1 MCGIVGYVGRAEA
14 APILLDGLRRLE
26 YRGYDSVGVAVVDRG
41 HLETRKCAG
50 RIAALARLMKKR
62 PPSGCFGI
70 SHTRWATHG
79 KVTDENAHP
88 HFDASGKLALVHNGV
103 IENYQALKEKLIQ
116 DGDSNF
122 CSETDTEVLAHLIGK
137 LYDESCASTVDAP
150 QKKARLFAAVR
161 TALQQV
167 IGTYGIALV
176 HADVPDF
183 MIGARRGSP
192 LVLGVGKEE
201 NFLASDVSAIV
212 AYTRDAVY
220 LNDFDV
226 VALERDKFEIS
237 SLAGESGDHRVSK
250 VEFTAEDIKKGDFR
264 HYMLKEIFEQPNTV
278 RDAMRGRLS
287 VEECTSKLGGLNM
300 APAELRD
307 VGRIVLTGCGTAL
320 HAAMVGEYLIEQLAS
335 IPTEVEYASEFRHRN
350 TPMTPDTL
358 VFAVSQS
365 GETADTLGALRESR
379 RKGYRTLGI
388 CNNVAS
394 TIARESDGGVYMH
407 AGPEIGVA
415 ATKSFTSQLVIL
427 TLIGLLLG
435 RMRNLSTAEGT
446 RIIKELETLP
456 GQIEEVLKLS
466 DQVKAIAKKYVDVGG
481 MLFFGRQFNFPIA
494 VEGALKMKE
503 ITYLFAEGHPSAELK
518 HGIIAL
524 VRPDLPS
531 IFIAPD
537 DAVFSKNLNNI
548 EQIKARKGPIIAIT
562 SGNGAKQ
569 LKDLAADII
578 EVPDVID
585 CLSPVLTVIPLQ
597 LLAYHLAVELGR
609 DVDKPRSCHRV
620 RFVAFA
626 GGAGAHGLDRFVVDG
641 DTADDHQTNPRRR
654 RALFQSYTQRIW
666 RNRSGRGGE

>member
-26 YRGYDSVGVAVVDRG
+26 YRGYDSAGIAVVNRG

-50 RIAALARLMKKR
+50 RIAALTRLMTDQ
-62 PPSGCFGI
+62 PAPGSLGV

-103 IENYQALKEKLIQ
+103 IENYQAIKEQLIQ
-116 DGDSNF
+116 DGDTNF
-122 CSETDTEVLAHLIGK
+122 RSETDSEVLAHLIGK

-150 QKKARLFAAVR
+150 RKKARLFGAVR

-176 HADVPDF
+176 HADLPDF

-226 VALERDKFEIS
+226 VAVERDKFEIV
-237 SLAGESGDHRVSK
+237 SLAGESGDHQVSK
-250 VEFTAEDIKKGDFR
+250 VEFTAEDIKKGDYS
-264 HYMLKEIFEQPNTV
+264 HYMLKEIFEQPNSV

-287 VEECTSKLGGLNM
+287 LEECTAKLGGLNM
-300 APAELRD
+300 TPAELRD

-320 HAAMVGEYLIEQLAS
+320 HAGRVGEYLIERLANL
-335 IPTEVEYASEFRHRN
+335 PTEVEYASEFRHRN
-350 TPMTPDTL
+350 MPMTPETL
-358 VFAVSQS
+358 LFAISQS

-379 RKGYRTLGI
+379 RKGFRTLGI

-415 ATKSFTSQLVIL
+415 ATKSFTSQVVIL
-427 TLIGLLLG
+427 ALIGLLFG
-435 RMRNLSTAEGT
+435 RMRNLSTAEGS
-446 RIIKELETLP
+446 RIIEALEALP
-456 GQIEEVLKLS
+456 DQIEAVLKLS
-466 DQVKAIAKKYVDVGG
+466 DQVKAIAKKYADASG

-494 VEGALKMKE
+494 LEGALKMKE

-524 VRPDLPS
+524 IRPDLPS

-548 EQIKARKGPIIAIT
+548 EQVKARKGPIIAFT
-562 SGNGAKQ
+562 SGTGAKQ
-569 LKDLAADII
+569 LKGIANEII
-578 EVPDVID
+578 SLPEALECVM
-585 CLSPVLTVIPLQ
+585 PVLTVIPLQ

-609 DVDKPRSCHRV
+609 DVDKPRNLAKSV
-620 RFVAFA
+620 TV
-626 GGAGAHGLDRFVVDG
+626 
-641 DTADDHQTNPRRR
+641 
-654 RALFQSYTQRIW
+654 
-666 RNRSGRGGE
+666 E

>member
-26 YRGYDSVGVAVVDRG
+26 YRGYDSAGIAVVDRG

-50 RIAALARLMKKR
+50 RIAALANLMTKQ
-62 PPSGCFGI
+62 PVTGSFGV

-103 IENYQALKEKLIQ
+103 IENYQALKEQLIQ
-116 DGDSNF
+116 DGDTNF
-122 CSETDTEVLAHLIGK
+122 RSETDTEVLAHLIGK
-137 LYDESCASTVDAP
+137 LYDESCASTADAP
-150 QKKARLFAAVR
+150 QKKARLVTAVR

-192 LVLGVGKEE
+192 LVLGVGKSE

-250 VEFTAEDIKKGDFR
+250 VEFAAEDIKKGDFQ

-278 RDAMRGRLS
+278 RDAMRGRLGL
-287 VEECTSKLGGLNM
+287 EDCTAKLGGLNM
-300 APAELRD
+300 TPAELRD

-320 HAAMVGEYLIEQLAS
+320 HAGRVGEYLIERLANV
-335 IPTEVEYASEFRHRN
+335 PTEVEFASEFRHRN
-350 TPMTPDTL
+350 TPMTPETL
-358 VFAVSQS
+358 VFAISQS

-379 RKGYRTLGI
+379 RKGFRTLGI

-427 TLIGLLLG
+427 TLIGLLFG
-435 RMRNLSTAEGT
+435 RMRNLSTSEGS
-446 RIIKELETLP
+446 RIIEALEALP
-456 GQIEEVLKLS
+456 EQIETVLKLS
-466 DQVKAIAKKYVDVGG
+466 DEIKTIAKKYAGVNG

-494 VEGALKMKE
+494 LEGALKMKE

-531 IFIAPD
+531 VFIAPD

-548 EQIKARKGPIIAIT
+548 EQVKARKGPIVALT
-562 SGNGAKQ
+562 SGNGTKQ
-569 LKDLAADII
+569 LRNVADEIISVPETLDCVMPILA
-578 EVPDVID
+578 VV
-585 CLSPVLTVIPLQ
+585 PLQ
-597 LLAYHLAVELGR
+597 LFAYHLAVELGR
-609 DVDKPRSCHRV
+609 DVDKPRNLAKSV
-620 RFVAFA
+620 TV
-626 GGAGAHGLDRFVVDG
+626 
-641 DTADDHQTNPRRR
+641 
-654 RALFQSYTQRIW
+654 
-666 RNRSGRGGE
+666 E

>member
-1 MCGIVGYVGRAEA
+1 MCGIVGYVGRSEA

-26 YRGYDSVGVAVVDRG
+26 YRGYDSAGVAIVDGDRV
-41 HLETRKCAG
+41 ETRKCAG
-50 RIAALARLMKKR
+50 RIAALAKLMAKK
-62 PPSGCFGI
+62 PASGSFGI

-79 KVTDENAHP
+79 KVNDENAHP
-88 HFDASGKLALVHNGV
+88 HFDASGKIALVHNGV
-103 IENYQALKEKLIQ
+103 IENYQALKEQLNR
-116 DGDSNF
+116 DGDNDFHSQ
-122 CSETDTEVLAHLIGK
+122 TDTEVLAHLIGSIYQQLDGK
-137 LYDESCASTVDAP
+137 DS
-150 QKKARLFAAVR
+150 KARLVNAVR
-161 TALQQV
+161 TALKQV
-167 IGTYGIALV
+167 IGTYGIAVV
-176 HADVPDF
+176 HADIPNF
-183 MIGARRGSP
+183 IIGARRGSP
-192 LVLGVGKEE
+192 LVLGVGKDE

-226 VALERDKFEIS
+226 VAVERDKFEIS
-237 SLAGESGDHRVSK
+237 SLAGETGDHQVSK
-250 VEFTAEDIKKGDFR
+250 VEFTAEDIKKGDYP
-264 HYMLKEIFEQPNTV
+264 HYMLKEIFEQPDSV

-287 VEECTSKLGGLNM
+287 LEDCTAKLGGLNM
-300 APAELRD
+300 TPEQLRE
-307 VGRIVLTGCGTAL
+307 VGRVVLTGCGTAL
-320 HAAMVGEYLIEQLAS
+320 HAAMVGEYLIEQLAT

-456 GQIEEVLKLS
+456 EQIEEVLKLG
-466 DQVKAIAKKYVDVGG
+466 DQVKAIAKKYVDVSG

-548 EQIKARKGPIIAIT
+548 EQVKARKGPIIAIT

-569 LKDLAADII
+569 LKGLANEII
-578 EVPDVID
+578 SLPDVSD
-585 CLSPVLTVIPLQ
+585 CLSPILTVIPLQ
-597 LLAYHLAVELGR
+597 LLAYHVAVELGR
-609 DVDKPRSCHRV
+609 DVDKPRNLAKSV
-620 RFVAFA
+620 TV
-626 GGAGAHGLDRFVVDG
+626 
-641 DTADDHQTNPRRR
+641 
-654 RALFQSYTQRIW
+654 
-666 RNRSGRGGE
+666 E

>member
-1 MCGIVGYVGRAEA
+1 MCGIVGYVGRSEA

-26 YRGYDSVGVAVVDRG
+26 YRGYDSAGVAIVDGDRV
-41 HLETRKCAG
+41 ETRKCAG
-50 RIAALARLMKKR
+50 RIAALAKLMAKK
-62 PPSGCFGI
+62 PASGSFGI

-79 KVTDENAHP
+79 KVNDENAHP
-88 HFDASGKLALVHNGV
+88 HFDASGKIALVHNGV
-103 IENYQALKEKLIQ
+103 IENYQALKEQLNR
-116 DGDSNF
+116 DGDNDFRSQ
-122 CSETDTEVLAHLIGK
+122 TDTEVLAHLIGSIYQQLDGK
-137 LYDESCASTVDAP
+137 DS
-150 QKKARLFAAVR
+150 KARLVNAVR
-161 TALQQV
+161 TALKQV
-167 IGTYGIALV
+167 IGTYGIAVV
-176 HADVPDF
+176 HADIPNF
-183 MIGARRGSP
+183 IIGARRGSP
-192 LVLGVGKEE
+192 LVLGVGKDE

-226 VALERDKFEIS
+226 VAVERDKFEIS
-237 SLAGESGDHRVSK
+237 SLAGETGDHQVSK
-250 VEFTAEDIKKGDFR
+250 VEFTAEDIKKGDYP
-264 HYMLKEIFEQPNTV
+264 HYMLKEIFEQPDSV

-287 VEECTSKLGGLNM
+287 LEDCTAKLGGLNM
-300 APAELRD
+300 TPEQLRE
-307 VGRIVLTGCGTAL
+307 VGRVVLTGCGTAL

-427 TLIGLLLG
+427 TLVGLLLG

-456 GQIEEVLKLS
+456 EQIEEVLKLG
-466 DQVKAIAKKYVDVGG
+466 DQVKAIAKKYVDVSG

-548 EQIKARKGPIIAIT
+548 EQVKARKGPIIAIT

-569 LKDLAADII
+569 LKGLANEII
-578 EVPDVID
+578 LLPDVPD

-609 DVDKPRSCHRV
+609 DVDKPRNLAKSV
-620 RFVAFA
+620 TV
-626 GGAGAHGLDRFVVDG
+626 
-641 DTADDHQTNPRRR
+641 
-654 RALFQSYTQRIW
+654 
-666 RNRSGRGGE
+666 E

>member
-1 MCGIVGYVGRAEA
+1 MCGIVGYVGRSQA

-26 YRGYDSVGVAVVDRG
+26 YRGYDSAGVAIVNGD
-41 HLETRKCAG
+41 HIETRKCAG
-50 RIAALARLMKKR
+50 RIASLAKLISQE
-62 PPSGCFGI
+62 PAAGSYGI

-79 KVTDENAHP
+79 KVNDENAHP
-88 HFDASGKLALVHNGV
+88 HFDATGKIALVHNGV
-103 IENYQALKEKLIQ
+103 IENYQALKEQLLR
-116 DGDSNF
+116 DGDHEF
-122 CSETDTEVLAHLIGK
+122 TTETDTEVLAHLIGSIYQQLDGK
-137 LYDESCASTVDAP
+137 DS
-150 QKKARLFAAVR
+150 KARLVNAVR
-161 TALQQV
+161 AALKQV

-176 HADVPDF
+176 HADIPNFIV
-183 MIGARRGSP
+183 GARRGSP
-192 LVLGVGKEE
+192 LVLGVGKDE

-212 AYTRDAVY
+212 AHTRDAVY
-220 LNDFDV
+220 LNDFDI
-226 VALERDKFEIS
+226 VAVERDKFEIS
-237 SLAGESGDHRVSK
+237 SLAGESGYREVSK
-250 VEFTAEDIKKGDFR
+250 VEFSAEEIKKGDYP
-264 HYMLKEIFEQPNTV
+264 HYMLKEIFEQANSV

-287 VEECTSKLGGLNM
+287 AEESTAKLGGLNM
-300 APAELRD
+300 TPTELRE
-307 VGRIVLTGCGTAL
+307 VNRIVLTGCGTAL

-335 IPTEVEYASEFRHRN
+335 IPVEVEYASEFRHRN
-350 TPMTPDTL
+350 TPMSGNTL
-358 VFAVSQS
+358 VFAISQS
-365 GETADTLGALRESR
+365 GETADTLGALRESQ
-379 RKGYRTLGI
+379 RKGFRTLGI

-415 ATKSFTSQLVIL
+415 ATKSFTSQVTIL
-427 TLIGLLLG
+427 ALIGLLLG

-548 EQIKARKGPIIAIT
+548 EQVKARKGPIIALT

-569 LKDLAADII
+569 LKNVANEII
-578 EVPDVID
+578 SVPEAPD
-585 CLSPVLTVIPLQ
+585 CVMPILTVIPLQ

-609 DVDKPRSCHRV
+609 DVDKPRNLAKSV
-620 RFVAFA
+620 TV
-626 GGAGAHGLDRFVVDG
+626 
-641 DTADDHQTNPRRR
+641 
-654 RALFQSYTQRIW
+654 
-666 RNRSGRGGE
+666 E

>member
-1 MCGIVGYVGRAEA
+1 MGLHAFNNSVLAGRGNLFARSTPVAWACRQWQPSLSNMCGIIGYVGRSQA

-26 YRGYDSVGVAVVDRG
+26 YRGYDSAGVAIVNGDHV
-41 HLETRKCAG
+41 ETRKCAG
-50 RIAALARLMKKR
+50 RIASLAKLISQK
-62 PPSGCFGI
+62 PAAGSYGI

-79 KVTDENAHP
+79 KVNDENAHP
-88 HFDASGKLALVHNGV
+88 HFDATGKIALVHNGV
-103 IENYQALKEKLIQ
+103 IENYQALKEQLIQ
-116 DGDSNF
+116 NGDTNF
-122 CSETDTEVLAHLIGK
+122 RSDTDTEVLAHLIGNIYRQLDGK
-137 LYDESCASTVDAP
+137 DSKV
-150 QKKARLFAAVR
+150 RLVNATRAA
-161 TALQQV
+161 LKQV
-167 IGTYGIALV
+167 IGTYGIAVV
-176 HADVPDF
+176 HADIPNFIV
-183 MIGARRGSP
+183 GARRGSP
-192 LVLGVGKEE
+192 LVLGVGKDE

-220 LNDFDV
+220 LNDFDL
-226 VALERDKFEIS
+226 VAIERDKFEIS
-237 SLAGESGDHRVSK
+237 SIEGAVGQHPVSK
-250 VEFTAEDIKKGDFR
+250 VEFSAEDIKKGDYP
-264 HYMLKEIFEQPNTV
+264 HYMLKEICEQPDTV
-278 RDAMRGRLS
+278 RDAMRGRLTY
-287 VEECTSKLGGLNM
+287 EDCTAKLGGLDMN
-300 APAELRD
+300 PAELRD
-307 VGRIVLTGCGTAL
+307 VARVVLTGCGTAL
-320 HAAMVGEYLIEQLAS
+320 HAGRVGEYIIEQLAN
-335 IPTEVEYASEFRHRN
+335 IPVEVEFASEYRHRN
-350 TPMTPDTL
+350 TPMTERTL
-358 VFAVSQS
+358 VFAISQS

-435 RMRNLSTAEGT
+435 RMRQLSTAEGK
-446 RIIKELETLP
+446 RMIDALEALP

-466 DQVKAIAKKYVDVGG
+466 DQIKSIAKKYAGVSG
-481 MLFFGRQFNFPIA
+481 MLFFGRQFNYPIA
-494 VEGALKMKE
+494 LEGALKMKE

-548 EQIKARKGPIIAIT
+548 EQVKARKGPIIAIT

-569 LKDLAADII
+569 LKNLAADII
-578 EVPDVID
+578 EIPSVID

-609 DVDKPRSCHRV
+609 DVDKPRNLAKSV
-620 RFVAFA
+620 TV
-626 GGAGAHGLDRFVVDG
+626 
-641 DTADDHQTNPRRR
+641 
-654 RALFQSYTQRIW
+654 
-666 RNRSGRGGE
+666 E

>member
-26 YRGYDSVGVAVVDRG
+26 YRGYDSAGVAVVNRG

-50 RIAALARLMKKR
+50 RIAALASLMTKQ
-62 PPSGCFGI
+62 PLAGSFGI

-103 IENYQALKEKLIQ
+103 IENYQALKEQLIK
-116 DGDSNF
+116 DGDTNF
-122 CSETDTEVLAHLIGK
+122 RSETDTEVLAHLIGK
-137 LYDESCASTVDAP
+137 LYDESCASTADAP
-150 QKKARLFAAVR
+150 QKKARLFTAVR

-192 LVLGVGKEE
+192 LVLGVGKSE

-250 VEFTAEDIKKGDFR
+250 VEFTAEDIKKGDFE

-278 RDAMRGRLS
+278 RDAMRGRLGL
-287 VEECTSKLGGLNM
+287 EECTAKLGGLNM
-300 APAELRD
+300 TPAQLRD

-320 HAAMVGEYLIEQLAS
+320 HAGRVGEYLIERLAN
-335 IPTEVEYASEFRHRN
+335 IPTEVEFASEFRHRN
-350 TPMTPDTL
+350 TPMTPETL
-358 VFAVSQS
+358 VFAISQS

-379 RKGYRTLGI
+379 RKGFRTLGI

-427 TLIGLLLG
+427 TLIGLLFG
-435 RMRNLSTAEGT
+435 RMRNLATSEGS
-446 RIIKELETLP
+446 RIIEALEALP
-456 GQIEEVLKLS
+456 EQIESVLKLS
-466 DQVKAIAKKYVDVGG
+466 DEIKTIAKKYAGVNGV
-481 MLFFGRQFNFPIA
+481 LFFGRQFNFAIA
-494 VEGALKMKE
+494 LEGALKMKE

-531 IFIAPD
+531 VFIVPD
-537 DAVFSKNLNNI
+537 DAVFSKNVNNI
-548 EQIKARKGPIIAIT
+548 EQVKARKGPIIALT

-569 LKDLAADII
+569 LKNVADEII
-578 EVPDVID
+578 SVPQALD
-585 CLSPVLTVIPLQ
+585 CVMPILTVVPLQ

-609 DVDKPRSCHRV
+609 DVDKPRNLAKSV
-620 RFVAFA
+620 TV
-626 GGAGAHGLDRFVVDG
+626 
-641 DTADDHQTNPRRR
+641 
-654 RALFQSYTQRIW
+654 
-666 RNRSGRGGE
+666 E

>member
-26 YRGYDSVGVAVVDRG
+26 YRGYDSAGVAVVNQG

-50 RIAALARLMKKR
+50 RIAALASLMGKE
-62 PPSGCFGI
+62 PLSGSFGV

-103 IENYQALKEKLIQ
+103 IENYQALKEQLIQ
-116 DGDSNF
+116 DGDTNF
-122 CSETDTEVLAHLIGK
+122 RSETDTEVLAHLIGK
-137 LYDESCASTVDAP
+137 LYDESCASTADAP
-150 QKKARLFAAVR
+150 QKKARLFTAVR

-192 LVLGVGKEE
+192 LVLGVGKSE

-237 SLAGESGDHRVSK
+237 SLAGESGDHQVSK
-250 VEFTAEDIKKGDFR
+250 VEFTAEDIKKGDFQ

-278 RDAMRGRLS
+278 RDAMRGRLGL
-287 VEECTSKLGGLNM
+287 EECTAKLGGLDM
-300 APAELRD
+300 TPAQLRD

-320 HAAMVGEYLIEQLAS
+320 HAGMAGEYLIERLAN
-335 IPTEVEYASEFRHRN
+335 IPTEVEFASEFRHRN
-350 TPMTPDTL
+350 TPMTPETL
-358 VFAVSQS
+358 VFAISQS

-379 RKGYRTLGI
+379 RKGFRTLGI

-427 TLIGLLLG
+427 TLIGLLFG
-435 RMRNLSTAEGT
+435 RMRNLSTSEGS
-446 RIIKELETLP
+446 RIIEALEALP
-456 GQIEEVLKLS
+456 EQMESVLKLS
-466 DQVKAIAKKYVDVGG
+466 DEIKTIAKKFADVNG

-494 VEGALKMKE
+494 LEGALKMKE

-531 IFIAPD
+531 VFIVPD
-537 DAVFSKNLNNI
+537 DAVFSKNVNNI
-548 EQIKARKGPIIAIT
+548 EQVKARKGPIIALT

-569 LKDLAADII
+569 LKSVANEIISVPEALDCVMPILA
-578 EVPDVID
+578 VV
-585 CLSPVLTVIPLQ
+585 PLQ

-609 DVDKPRSCHRV
+609 DVDKPRNLAKSV
-620 RFVAFA
+620 TV
-626 GGAGAHGLDRFVVDG
+626 
-641 DTADDHQTNPRRR
+641 
-654 RALFQSYTQRIW
+654 
-666 RNRSGRGGE
+666 E